1 MRPILIFDQD
11 RCLACLSCELACSL
25 AHSTS
30 ELLEA
35 AMAEPLPARRRVTMA
50 ATGRTWQ
57 AEAPAPQGTWQAE
70 APAPQGTW
78 QAEARAPQGC
88 SVGQAL
94 SPVNPAPR
102 PISSRLPGER
112 FFDDILPRRTLDALR
127 CQQCGEPL
135 CVFACKSGALQR
147 DPLTGQV
154 LFDDNRCVGCFM
166 CLMVCPSGVRPDAAR
181 DRVVRCDVC
190 QGREVPACVT
200 ACPTGALAAGEA
212 PDERAQSEFRGR
224 VVVIG
229 SSAAGIAA
237 CEAAREHAPGCSIT
251 LVTAD
256 ASPQYSRPLL
266 AYVLAGILDP
276 ARMEWRA
283 EGYLDKLGVE
293 VLAGRRAASLKTD
306 RVGTRAV
313 VLDDGTELP
322 FDSLIVATGA
332 RGARLA
338 IPGADLA
345 GVYGL
350 RDIGDLQAISH
361 LAGAGRRAVVLG
373 GGNVGLQVCEALL
386 ARGMDVTVVVASPH
400 LLSQML
406 DGEAGRRV
414 AELFGSHRL
423 NIRTGRD
430 AVEIAGAGSVE
441 RVRLDSGEWIG
452 ADVVVVAKGI
462 APNVEWL
469 RSSGVQI
476 GRGIAVDLAG
486 RTNVDGVFAAGDCAE
501 TADPITGRPSVSG
514 IWPVAYEMGRAAGCA
529 AVGIERPS
537 AGALRMNASRFFGV
551 SIVSIGEVRTER
563 LPGATQQVLENGDG
577 VYRKLVFHED
587 RLAGALLY
595 GDITDAGKFYRRY
608 REAWAGAEK
617 AGWQAEAP
625 APQDPGWQAEAPA
638 PQDPQTDASVCQA
651 DRRSQLGSELR
662 NV

>member
-1 MRPILIFDQD
+1 VRPILTFNRD

-25 AHSTS
+25 AHSAS

-35 AMAEPLPARRRVTMA
+35 AAAEPLPARRRVTMA
-50 ATGRTWQ
+50 AT
-57 AEAPAPQGTWQAE
+57 PS
-70 APAPQGTW
+70 
-78 QAEARAPQGC
+78 RAAT
-88 SVGQAL
+88 V
-94 SPVNPAPR
+94 R
-102 PISSRLPGER
+102 ER
-112 FFDDILPRRTLDALR
+112 FFDDPLPGGAIEALR
-127 CQQCGEPL
+127 CEQCAEPL

-147 DPLTGQV
+147 DPITGGIV
-154 LFDDNRCVGCFM
+154 LDDKRCVGCFM

-190 QGREVPACVT
+190 RGRDVPACVT
-200 ACPTGALAAGEA
+200 ACPTGALAAGAASEKPA
-212 PDERAQSEFRGR
+212 PSEFHGR

-237 CEAAREHAPGCSIT
+237 CEAAREYAPDCSIT

-266 AYVLAGILDP
+266 AYVLAGVIDP
-276 ARMEWRA
+276 SQIDWRA
-283 EGYLDKLGVE
+283 EGYLEKLGVA
-293 VLAGRRAASLKTD
+293 VLSGRKAASLRIDRGARSQRAASPLI
-306 RVGTRAV
+306 GTRLPEPANTCPQECGHGTLRACATSV
-313 VLDDGTELP
+313 VLDDGSELA

-332 RGARLA
+332 RGAKLA

-350 RDIGDLQAISH
+350 RDLEDLQAILR
-361 LAGAGRRAVVLG
+361 LAGPGRRAVVLG
-373 GGNVGLQVCEALL
+373 GGNVGLQVCEAFL
-386 ARGMDVTVVVASPH
+386 ARGMQVTVVVASPH

-406 DGEAGRRV
+406 DAEAGRRV
-414 AELFGSHRL
+414 AELFGSRRL

-430 AVEIAGAGSVE
+430 AVEIDGAGRVE
-441 RVRLDSGEWIG
+441 RVRLDNGEWIG

-469 RSSGVQI
+469 RGSGVQI
-476 GRGIAVDLAG
+476 GRGITVDLAG
-486 RTNVDGVFAAGDCAE
+486 RTNVVGVFAAGDCAE
-501 TADPITGRPSVSG
+501 AADPITGRPSVSG

-563 LPGATQQVLENGDG
+563 LPGATQQVLENGEG
-577 VYRKLVFHED
+577 VYRKLVFCED

-595 GDITDAGKFYRRY
+595 GDITDAGRFYRRY
-608 REAWAGAEK
+608 REAWRSEPRPSGSGE
-617 AGWQAEAP
+617 ET
-625 APQDPGWQAEAPA
+625 GWQAEAPA
-638 PQDPQTDASVCQA
+638 PQDPQVLREQGGTDASVCQA
-651 DRRSQLGSELR
+651 DSMSRLGSELR